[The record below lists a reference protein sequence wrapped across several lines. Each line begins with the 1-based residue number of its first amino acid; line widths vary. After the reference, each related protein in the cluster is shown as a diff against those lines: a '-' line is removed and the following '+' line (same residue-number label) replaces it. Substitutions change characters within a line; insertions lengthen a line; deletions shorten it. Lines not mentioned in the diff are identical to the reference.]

1 MAGMKKVIF
10 ATTNEDKF
18 SSAHIALT
26 ERDIEI
32 ERKAAE
38 VPEIQSENPE
48 EVARDK
54 ADKIY
59 TKLKHPVII
68 SDDSWSFDGL
78 NGFPG
83 VYMHSMNAWFS
94 AKDFLNLTRSL
105 TNRGV
110 TLTQTIVY
118 QDEDG
123 QKVFVGK
130 IPGTLLTEAR
140 GETKH
145 PSLSIISLDSDNGQ
159 SIAEAHAN
167 GTISTKRATVQV
179 WHEVAEWLDIH
190 KFQEK

>member
-1 MAGMKKVIF
+1 MKKVIF

-26 ERDIEI
+26 ERGIEI
-32 ERKAAE
+32 ERKAVE

-59 TKLKHPVII
+59 AKLKHPVII
-68 SDDSWSFDGL
+68 SDDSWSFEGL

-83 VYMHSMNAWFS
+83 VYMHSMNTWLTAE
-94 AKDFLNLTRSL
+94 DFLNLTRPLKNRALSL
-105 TNRGV
+105 T
-110 TLTQTIVY
+110 QYIVY

-123 QKVFVGK
+123 QKVFKGQV
-130 IPGTLLTEAR
+130 PGTLLTEAR
-140 GETKH
+140 GETKY

-167 GTISTKRATVQV
+167 GKVSTKRATVRV

-190 KFQEK
+190 KFQAK